1 MQRTPFLA
9 TAVLLLAL
17 PAAADEPERV
27 PPVTHEPTRKEC
39 GECHMAFQPALLP
52 AESWRKI
59 MADLADHFGEDASLD
74 ATLAAEIE
82 AYLVGN
88 AGRGEGT
95 KLRITE
101 QRWFRHEHDFPD
113 RVWQRPEVR
122 SRANCEACHRD
133 AARGSYE
140 DD

>member
-1 MQRTPFLA
+1 MRAPILA
-9 TAVLLLAL
+9 AALFLLAL
-17 PAAADEPERV
+17 PATADELEQV
-27 PPVTHEPTRKEC
+27 PPVTHEPTKKEC

-59 MADLADHFGEDASLD
+59 MAGLEDHFGEDASLEAD
-74 ATLAAEIE
+74 LTVEIE
-82 AYLVGN
+82 AYLVEN
-88 AGRGEGT
+88 AGRGDGT

-101 QRWFRHEHDFPD
+101 QRWFRHEHDFPN
-113 RVWQRPEVR
+113 RMWQKPEVR

>member
-1 MQRTPFLA
+1 MRTPFLP
-9 TAVLLLAL
+9 TILFLLAL
-17 PAAADEPERV
+17 PATADELEQV
-27 PPVTHEPTRKEC
+27 PPVTHEPTKKEC

-59 MADLADHFGEDASLD
+59 MASLEDHFGEDASLEAD
-74 ATLAAEIE
+74 FTVEIE
-82 AYLVGN
+82 AYLVEN
-88 AGRGEGT
+88 AGRGDGT
-95 KLRITE
+95 KLRVTE

-113 RVWQRPEVR
+113 PVWQKPEVR

>member
-1 MQRTPFLA
+1 MRTPILA
-9 TAVLLLAL
+9 LTALLLAL
-17 PAAADEPERV
+17 PAAADEPEQV
-27 PPVTHEPTRKEC
+27 PRVTHAATREEC

-52 AESWRKI
+52 ADSWRGI
-59 MADLADHFGEDASLD
+59 MASLADHFGEDASLE
-74 ATLAAEIE
+74 AELVTEIE
-82 AYLVGN
+82 AYLVQN
-88 AGRGEGT
+88 AGQGDGA

-113 RVWQRPEVR
+113 RVWLRPDVR

>member
-1 MQRTPFLA
+1 MRIPFLA
-9 TAVLLLAL
+9 AAVFLLAL

-27 PPVTHEPTRKEC
+27 PPVTHAPTQREC

-52 AESWRKI
+52 ANSWRQI
-59 MADLADHFGEDASLD
+59 MAGLADHFGEDASVE
-74 ATLAAEIE
+74 AALAAEIE
-82 AYLVGN
+82 AYLVGH
-88 AGRGEGT
+88 AGQGDAA

-101 QRWFRHEHDFPD
+101 QPWFRHEHDVPD

-133 AARGSYE
+133 AARGLYE